1 MKVVPDLRMLTEGI
15 IVRDNKTYPVLD
27 IEMIATEDQKLEN
40 LKFEWKALEMTKSS
54 FRFQVIFE
62 TAIFVSS
69 SGEPDSIKVTFF
81 DPYMFVGE
89 NNLAISE
96 RDKDRRV
103 LSSDDTVP
111 SNQASEGE
119 VIVIV
124 KELPQ

>member
-1 MKVVPDLRMLTEGI
+1 
-15 IVRDNKTYPVLD
+15 
-27 IEMIATEDQKLEN
+27 MIATEDQKLEN
-40 LKFEWKALEMTKSS
+40 LKFEWKALEMTKLS

-103 LSSDDTVP
+103 YRSKP
-111 SNQASEGE
+111 C
-119 VIVIV
+119 
-124 KELPQ
+124 LPCA